1 MWVWSSLWIQLPI
14 FRGHRGPRNMFIFPI
29 FLLENP
35 AYGSS
40 VQVFQQSSHNGREKS
55 DEVEKKEMKGEMCEL
70 KGVDKTAFLFFFF
83 LNGQL

>member
-1 MWVWSSLWIQLPI
+1 
-14 FRGHRGPRNMFIFPI
+14 MFIFPI

-40 VQVFQQSSHNGREKS
+40 VQVLQKSSHNGRKKS
-55 DEVEKKEMKGEMCEL
+55 DEVEKKQMKAEMCEL
-70 KGVDKTAFLFFFF
+70 KRMEKTAFFFLF